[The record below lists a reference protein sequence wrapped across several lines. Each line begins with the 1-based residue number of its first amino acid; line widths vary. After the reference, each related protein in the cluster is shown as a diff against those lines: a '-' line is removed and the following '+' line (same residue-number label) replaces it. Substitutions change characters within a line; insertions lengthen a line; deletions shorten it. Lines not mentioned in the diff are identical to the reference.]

1 MKPSLAP
8 KKISPAKARNAT
20 LLNLLATPGLGSLIA
35 GRWLEGAGQLLVFLA
50 GFVLFCAW
58 AVNNLAQYYHMMSV
72 SMMSD
77 DTPPANIGWNRMATL
92 SIVLCVAA
100 WLWSL
105 ATSLSLAREA
115 SEAKV
120 QSLKLFA
127 TGEMKLDETK
137 IQSALTAVPD
147 WRRAGEII
155 SREFEFADFVAAM
168 KFVNAVAELA
178 EQAGHHPDIDVR
190 WNKITLALTTH
201 DAGGLTEKDFAL
213 AKHCDDLLMKSN
225 R

>member
-8 KKISPAKARNAT
+8 KGVSPTKARNAT
-20 LLNLLATPGLGSLIA
+20 LMNLLATPGLGSLIA
-35 GRWLEGAGQLLVFLA
+35 GRWLEGAGQLLIFLA
-50 GFVLFCAW
+50 GFVLFCLW
-58 AVNNLAQYYHMMSV
+58 AINNLAQYYRLISA
-72 SMMSD
+72 SMTTGD
-77 DTPPANIGWNRMATL
+77 APPPDVGWNRMATL
-92 SIVLCVAA
+92 SIVLCLAG

-105 ATSLSLAREA
+105 VTSLSLLREA
-115 SEAKV
+115 SETKV

-127 TGEMKLDETK
+127 AGETKLDETK
-137 IQSALTAVPD
+137 IPSVLAALPN
-147 WRRAGEII
+147 WKRAGEII
-155 SREFEFADFVAAM
+155 SRTFEFPDFVAAM

-190 WNKITLALTTH
+190 WNKVTLALTTH

-213 AKHCDDLLMKSN
+213 AKHCDGLVP